1 MTATEAVD
9 KTLCGVLALNPC
21 GFFVL
26 WGRYPQAAKNRKANY
41 RTNHRLEPKPHPLSR
56 YPQPA
61 PPKGRA
67 VPTFIDPTP
76 PSPPPGTPNPPST
89 ADILRTA
96 GHMGIGSAAG
106 RAFAASLLA
115 AAALARTKGAELS
128 ARMRA
133 EAHEIQGVYT
143 RTGELGTE
151 HWASEAGRAFR
162 KQLERHRD
170 SIRDRAQIAEN
181 TAADI
186 AAAAEELAAELT
198 AKAQGITAAA
208 AALDNLLGS
217 LADTAADILDPGK
230 LEDLVARHTGSA
242 QHELDALMH
251 VSLPEGLNALV
262 NRQTGH

>member
-1 MTATEAVD
+1 M
-9 KTLCGVLALNPC
+9 
-21 GFFVL
+21 
-26 WGRYPQAAKNRKANY
+26 
-41 RTNHRLEPKPHPLSR
+41 
-56 YPQPA
+56 
-61 PPKGRA
+61 
-67 VPTFIDPTP
+67 PTFIDPTP

-115 AAALARTKGAELS
+115 AAALARAKGAELS

-170 SIRDRAQIAEN
+170 SIRDRAQVAEN

-186 AAAAEELAAELT
+186 AAASEELAAELT
-198 AKAQGITAAA
+198 AKARALLPQPQPSTISSDPLQIPPPISSTPENWKTSWPATRGLHNTSLTPSCTSVSPKGSMRLLTAK
-208 AALDNLLGS
+208 
-217 LADTAADILDPGK
+217 LAIRPPHPT
-230 LEDLVARHTGSA
+230 
-242 QHELDALMH
+242 
-251 VSLPEGLNALV
+251 V
-262 NRQTGH
+262 NCY

>member
-1 MTATEAVD
+1 M
-9 KTLCGVLALNPC
+9 
-21 GFFVL
+21 
-26 WGRYPQAAKNRKANY
+26 
-41 RTNHRLEPKPHPLSR
+41 
-56 YPQPA
+56 
-61 PPKGRA
+61 
-67 VPTFIDPTP
+67 PTFIDPTP

-115 AAALARTKGAELS
+115 AAAFARAKGAELS

-230 LEDLVARHTGSA
+230 LEDLVARHAGSA